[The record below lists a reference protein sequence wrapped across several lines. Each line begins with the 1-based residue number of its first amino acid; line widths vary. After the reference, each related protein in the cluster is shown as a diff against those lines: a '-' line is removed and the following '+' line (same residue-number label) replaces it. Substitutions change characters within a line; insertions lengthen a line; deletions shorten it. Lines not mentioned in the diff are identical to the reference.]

1 MTVEKVLIIDS
12 QPLYARALSSLVKEV
27 INPLE
32 VTITTNTKQILDCVR
47 EENVELIIM
56 DVSIEGRDGISLR
69 SEVHRCELQ
78 SRRYVG
84 KLLFVSSND
93 YDSLSN
99 VAYTIGAHGY
109 LTKYASQSTLSNAI
123 VNVLKGYTMFKGQ
136 PAQSDQQALSEREVT
151 VLSYLMQGYS
161 NQKISEL
168 LMLSNKTIS
177 TYKARILKKYNAKSI
192 VEIAEVHRS

>member
-12 QPLYARALSSLVKEV
+12 QPLYARALSSLAKEV

-56 DVSIEGRDGISLR
+56 DVLIEGRDGISLAK
-69 SEVHRCELQ
+69 SIFANG
-78 SRRYVG
+78 YAG

-192 VEIAEVHRS
+192 VEIAEIHRS

>member
-1 MTVEKVLIIDS
+1 MTAEKVLIIDS
-12 QPLYARALSSLVKEV
+12 QPLYARALSSLVQEV
-27 INPLE
+27 IDPLE
-32 VTITTNTKQILDCVR
+32 VTVTTNTKQILDSVR

-56 DVSIEGRDGISLR
+56 DVSIEGRDGISLAK
-69 SEVHRCELQ
+69 SIFANGYAE
-78 SRRYVG
+78 

-93 YDSLSN
+93 YESLSN

-109 LTKYASQSTLSNAI
+109 LTKYENQSTLGNAI
-123 VNVLKGYTMFKGQ
+123 INVLKGYTMFKGQ

-192 VEIAEVHRS
+192 VEIAEVLRS

>member
-1 MTVEKVLIIDS
+1 
-12 QPLYARALSSLVKEV
+12 
-27 INPLE
+27 
-32 VTITTNTKQILDCVR
+32 ITTNTKQILDCVR

-56 DVSIEGRDGISLR
+56 DVLIEGRDGISLAK
-69 SEVHRCELQ
+69 SIFANG
-78 SRRYVG
+78 YAG

-177 TYKARILKKYNAKSI
+177 CPEKQGFYGPNLLNGETNNEAIYSHYFVLLSDDLFHLCDFERN
-192 VEIAEVHRS
+192 

>member
-1 MTVEKVLIIDS
+1 
-12 QPLYARALSSLVKEV
+12 
-27 INPLE
+27 
-32 VTITTNTKQILDCVR
+32 
-47 EENVELIIM
+47 
-56 DVSIEGRDGISLR
+56 
-69 SEVHRCELQ
+69 
-78 SRRYVG
+78 
-84 KLLFVSSND
+84 
-93 YDSLSN
+93 
-99 VAYTIGAHGY
+99 
-109 LTKYASQSTLSNAI
+109 
-123 VNVLKGYTMFKGQ
+123 MFKGL

>member
-1 MTVEKVLIIDS
+1 MPIG
-12 QPLYARALSSLVKEV
+12 YA
-27 INPLE
+27 
-32 VTITTNTKQILDCVR
+32 
-47 EENVELIIM
+47 
-56 DVSIEGRDGISLR
+56 
-69 SEVHRCELQ
+69 
-78 SRRYVG
+78 G

-168 LMLSNKTIS
+168 LMLRQTNHQLLQ
-177 TYKARILKKYNAKSI
+177 ARILKKYNAKSI
-192 VEIAEVHRS
+192 VEI